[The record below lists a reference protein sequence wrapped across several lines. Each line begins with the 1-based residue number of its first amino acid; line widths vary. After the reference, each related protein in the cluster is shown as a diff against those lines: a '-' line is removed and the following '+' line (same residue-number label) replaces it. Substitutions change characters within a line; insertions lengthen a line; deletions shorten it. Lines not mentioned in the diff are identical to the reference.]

1 MQQETHPIAAE
12 AAAEE
17 DTPLWTPQL
26 RRRVL
31 LGLIALLCVL
41 LLVVVPPYVS
51 VMRYQRRVAA
61 AISGALGRPVHF
73 DSITLNLLPLP
84 GLTIHNFAVSESPE
98 FGYEP
103 VLRANT
109 VEARLR
115 FASLWRRRLEV
126 SRISLEGPSVNLVR
140 RPADGRWNLQG
151 ILMQASQLQSAPTAQ
166 QRAGDAPRFPY
177 IEATDARINIKN
189 GDSKLPFSV
198 KEAEFAL
205 WLPEPDQWRL
215 RMVGKPVR
223 TDTDVNDVG
232 LLRVEATLGRAA
244 DLEAAPIDL
253 QAGWKPTPLGEAAKA
268 TVGYD
273 LGWRGEMSATASL
286 HGTLGAARL
295 QTDVHLRSLHRADLM
310 PEQAM
315 EVNAHCEAAAA
326 GLLRSLHDVRCAV
339 PTDNSLSFAGMMD
352 ALRKLPSTTDATDN
366 TADQAKPGVILLS
379 AEVPNVLDWRTVS
392 GSVVLNN
399 APAEYALTWA
409 RLFTRSVPAAVQVGG
424 TFDLTAA
431 LLQAGSPN
439 GRWDAAV
446 TCTCTLP
453 RPMHADAARPTTSE
467 TDQRPNTW
475 VVTASKV
482 VSRNADASPA
492 LAVAASRA
500 SIPQDA
506 HHQGQATPLSVPSS
520 HDSIQGLV
528 TENGYS
534 LHYDTVADVGQAAAV
549 LPRLGEGI
557 PEDAPRDLDVRADWH
572 GSQTWTIL
580 SSPHSQA
587 TPNRRRRGNRR

>member
-1 MQQETHPIAAE
+1 MAAD
-12 AAAEE
+12 AAAE
-17 DTPLWTPQL
+17 DDAPLWTPRL

-31 LGLIALLCVL
+31 LGLIALLCIL
-41 LLVVVPPYVS
+41 LLVVVPPYFS
-51 VMRYQRRVAA
+51 VMRYQRRVAT

-73 DSITLNLLPLP
+73 DSITLNLLPVP
-84 GLTIHNFAVSESPE
+84 GLTIHNFVVSESPE

-126 SRISLEGPSVNLVR
+126 SRISLDGPSVNLVR
-140 RPADGRWNLQG
+140 RPGDGRWNLQG

-166 QRAGDAPRFPY
+166 QKAGEAPRFPY

-232 LLRVEATLGRAA
+232 LLRVEATLGRAV

-253 QAGWKPTPLGEAAKA
+253 QAGWKPTPLGEAGKA

-273 LGWRGEMSATASL
+273 LGWRGEVSATASL

-295 QTDVHLRSLHRADLM
+295 QTDVHLRSLHRADLL
-310 PEQAM
+310 PEQTM
-315 EVNAHCEAAAA
+315 EVNAHCEAATA

-339 PTDNSLSFAGMMD
+339 PTDNSLSFAGVVD
-352 ALRKLPSTTDATDN
+352 ALRKLPSASEALDG
-366 TADQAKPGVILLS
+366 TADRAKQGVVLLS
-379 AEVPNVLDWRTVS
+379 AEVPNVLDWQTVS
-392 GSVVLNN
+392 GSVALNN
-399 APAEYALTWA
+399 AAAEYALAWA
-409 RLFTRSVPAAVQVGG
+409 RLFTRSVPPTVQVGG
-424 TFDLTAA
+424 TFDLTAG
-431 LLQAGSPN
+431 LQQAGGGN
-439 GRWDAAV
+439 GRWDAAL

-453 RPMHADAARPTTSE
+453 RPSHADAAHLPTAE
-467 TDQRPNTW
+467 TDQRPNIW
-475 VVTASKV
+475 LVTASKV
-482 VSRNADASPA
+482 VPRDAALPPA
-492 LAVAASRA
+492 FAVAASPAPTQQSGAR
-500 SIPQDA
+500 QVD
-506 HHQGQATPLSVPSS
+506 ATPTSLSPHESV
-520 HDSIQGLV
+520 QGLV
-528 TENGYS
+528 TRDGYS
-534 LHYDTVADVGQAAAV
+534 LHYDTAADVEQAATV
-549 LPRLGEGI
+549 LPRLGEGL
-557 PEDAPRDLDVRADWH
+557 PAQAPRELDVRADWH
-572 GSQTWTIL
+572 GSQSWTTVPPPRSL
-580 SSPHSQA
+580 PKAS
-587 TPNRRRRGNRR
+587 RRRRHRS